1 MVVKEVTVVRVVK
14 DVTVVRVVKD
24 VTVVTVVKD
33 GTVVTGKFWTALRL
47 TLYTTAYW
55 CLRTPK

>member
-1 MVVKEVTVVRVVK
+1 MVVKE
-14 DVTVVRVVKD
+14 VTVVRVVKD